1 MKAYLAEMERCA
13 FRLLEAFCLG
23 LGMPPS
29 ALHHLFEVGRL
40 GRLGRA
46 GWLGWVG
53 CWVRRLGGR
62 VGGWAGGCLAQGGV
76 GWLGSCGRTGG
87 AVVLGTILCLCCLA
101 G

>member
-46 GWLGWVG
+46 GWLG
-53 CWVRRLGGR
+53 
-62 VGGWAGGCLAQGGV
+62 CLAQGGV